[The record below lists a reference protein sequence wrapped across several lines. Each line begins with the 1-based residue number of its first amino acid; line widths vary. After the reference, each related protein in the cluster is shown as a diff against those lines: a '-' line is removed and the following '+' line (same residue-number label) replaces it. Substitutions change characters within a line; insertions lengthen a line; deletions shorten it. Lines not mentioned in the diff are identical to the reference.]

1 MNPVLASV
9 IAGTPLGEMGN
20 NYLYIISLVV
30 AIVFF
35 LLIDFMA
42 IRLFTR
48 IFARVWIIVAEV
60 LSIVFWLFGMNLPM
74 YICLGTLAV
83 GIVIFYVANSADMRS
98 LVGNNLKG
106 KSGFTNP
113 FFEAKKK
120 KPKGE
125 ALFDREAMYH
135 KIDAAVKLM
144 SNSKTGAIITFE
156 RNDNLDD
163 IINASG
169 TRINAPVST
178 ELLQTIFYEGTRLH
192 DGAVII
198 RNDIIAAASVYYR
211 PTTRALT
218 GKFGSRHRAAIGISE
233 ICDAVTVVVSEETGR
248 ISIAYKGQLNPVTP
262 ENFYERFTEYMKFE
276 PETKE

>member
-1 MNPVLASV
+1 
-9 IAGTPLGEMGN
+9 
-20 NYLYIISLVV
+20 
-30 AIVFF
+30 
-35 LLIDFMA
+35 MA
-42 IRLFTR
+42 LRLFKR
-48 IFARVWIIVAEV
+48 VFARVWIVAFEV
-60 LSIVFWLFGMNLPM
+60 SSVLFWLFGLYLPALV
-74 YICLGTLAV
+74 CLLSLATGV
-83 GIVIFYVANSADMRS
+83 VIFYVANSADMRS
-98 LVGNNLKG
+98 LTGNNLKG
-106 KSGFTNP
+106 KSGFANP

-156 RNDNLDD
+156 RSDNLDD

-178 ELLQTIFYEGTRLH
+178 ELLQTIFFVGTRLH

-198 RNDIIAAASVYYR
+198 RNDMIAAASVYYR

-248 ISIAYKGQLNPVTP
+248 ISIAYKGQLNSVTP
-262 ENFYERFTEYMKFE
+262 ENFYARFTEYMKFE
-276 PETKE
+276 PESKEQ